1 MNALAAGSSWPRMS
15 CTRKEPPGRSIR
27 CTWRMAAATL
37 AKWCAAIRH
46 VTVSNAPSRKG
57 SASTSP
63 AAKRTLAAPRLRM
76 NSRAARS
83 MGSVRSKATT
93 SRATPAAAGSSG
105 SRSSI
110 HFTACLIGA
119 SPAAIAGLP
128 SLAAAGLSLEL
139 RLPLLVEVLDAR
151 DVLDGGPRRA
161 RRAAHRVHER
171 LADLVVR
178 GAGLLRSREASRHSG
193 RAAGGRHRGER
204 HQLHRLRVERAFPV
218 VEAGELL
225 RLCHEAPPSV
235 GVERQGDYSGRR
247 DWPGGGQSNWLLTGF
262 DSRSKWLGR
271 VTTVN
276 IALDRDKPIPLARQI
291 QAHLERLIRERLL
304 APGMKLPATRE
315 LAHSLGVN
323 RGTVAEAYEELVAAG
338 WARPHVGQ
346 GTFVTESPGAPGASE
361 PRRTSGGSPSVDGDL
376 AAPAPLAPAPLDWT
390 ALLSRSAQIIAAED
404 ERARTL
410 VSAAT
415 SNPAVIS
422 FAGGM
427 PDSGLFPTDA
437 FRRVLNQVIRDEGAS
452 LLQYYPAGRYPPLRR
467 YLSTY
472 LLRFGLHARPE
483 EILIVNG
490 SQQGFDL
497 IARTLIDQGDTVAI
511 EQPTYP
517 RALQVFRS
525 FGAQLAPVPWDAVG
539 PRVEVFERLLERHA
553 PKLFYCQPS
562 AHNPTGLTLLPETGR
577 RLLEVA
583 VRHHVPIV
591 EDGFDGSQLRR
602 PAG

>member
-1 MNALAAGSSWPRMS
+1 M
-15 CTRKEPPGRSIR
+15 
-27 CTWRMAAATL
+27 
-37 AKWCAAIRH
+37 
-46 VTVSNAPSRKG
+46 
-57 SASTSP
+57 
-63 AAKRTLAAPRLRM
+63 RL
-76 NSRAARS
+76 
-83 MGSVRSKATT
+83 
-93 SRATPAAAGSSG
+93 
-105 SRSSI
+105 
-110 HFTACLIGA
+110 
-119 SPAAIAGLP
+119 
-128 SLAAAGLSLEL
+128 
-139 RLPLLVEVLDAR
+139 
-151 DVLDGGPRRA
+151 
-161 RRAAHRVHER
+161 
-171 LADLVVR
+171 
-178 GAGLLRSREASRHSG
+178 LLRSG
-193 RAAGGRHRGER
+193 
-204 HQLHRLRVERAFPV
+204 LN
-218 VEAGELL
+218 
-225 RLCHEAPPSV
+225 
-235 GVERQGDYSGRR
+235 RQGDYSGRR

-338 WARPHVGQ
+338 WARAHVGQ

-361 PRRTSGGSPSVDGDL
+361 PRRTSGGPPSVDGDL
-376 AAPAPLAPAPLDWT
+376 AAPAPLAPAPLDWP

-452 LLQYYPAGRYPPLRR
+452 LLQYYPAGGYPPLRR

-472 LLRFGLHARPE
+472 LLRFGLEARPE

-539 PRVEVFERLLERHA
+539 PRVEVFERLLDRHA
-553 PKLFYCQPS
+553 ARVAREYARRRALLLTALKRRMPAEVTWTEPQGGFSLL
-562 AHNPTGLTLLPETGR
+562 LTLPPGLDATELLPAAIERGVAFTPGAPFFMDGAGAGTLRLSFSSVAAGRIDEGVR
-577 RLLEVA
+577 RLGETIKAARPRPRGRGRLEPA
-583 VRHHVPIV
+583 TVPV
-591 EDGFDGSQLRR
+591 V
-602 PAG
+602 